1 MLEMKKYPLIR
12 FFSKENMRSF
22 RNMLDLENVPTTTKD
37 GLFRTNNFNEEWLS
51 EWKRYIFNIADDELV
66 LRPFD
71 GSYDFRLLNISML
84 RILELLISCSTFPP
98 SKEVYE
104 QMFKH
109 HVENMAIS
117 CGIQPEKYDSFKYNF
132 DIFID
137 LFAER
142 RSYILNNGIDDIEL
156 NSEATCQF
164 RASKDH
170 LVFGKRVG
178 DALGLH
184 PALGAML
191 NPTGGIVGANNSNFI
206 LRSFSIMPSVRKN
219 AIIHDA
225 TGYLRYYHG
234 IGPGYRFL
242 DTGDIRGRL
251 TPINGILNGWKL
263 PPADIV
269 KYCKWKMEEFTYN
282 LNYQKYTSGD
292 NGTFMQLFSI
302 VIIVCILTMLYHLV

>member
-1 MLEMKKYPLIR
+1 MLVRKYPLIR
-12 FFSKENMRSF
+12 FFSKAYERSF

-132 DIFID
+132 DIFIG

-142 RSYILNNGIDDIEL
+142 RSYILNSGIDDIEL
-156 NSEATCQF
+156 NNEATCRF

-170 LVFGKRVG
+170 LIFGKIVG

-191 NPTGGIVGANNSNFI
+191 NPTGGIVGSSNSNFI
-206 LRSFSIMPSVRKN
+206 LRSLAILPSVRKN
-219 AIIHDA
+219 GIIHDA

-251 TPINGILNGWKL
+251 TPINGIFYGWKL
-263 PPADIV
+263 PRANFL
-269 KYCKWKMEEFTYN
+269 KSYKWKMIELARKLTCIKNTDVIDEM
-282 LNYQKYTSGD
+282 LKILS
-292 NGTFMQLFSI
+292 LFVI
-302 VIIVCILTMLYHLV
+302 VLCTLTVFSQFL